1 MNKQQVLENINKEV
15 FKVNWDYNEIEWE
28 DIHKLA
34 RHEVLIDGEV
44 SEYEVLYPEHEDI
57 QELREE
63 LAEAEDYGSEK
74 EIQELEYKLYDRLA
88 GVEQNDV
95 FNYDAEPSVLFNGQY
110 I

>member
-15 FKVNWDYNEIEWE
+15 FKVNWEYNEIEEE

-63 LAEAEDYGSEK
+63 LAEAEDYDNAE
-74 EIQELEYKLYDRLA
+74 EIERIEYKLYDRLA
-88 GVEQNDV
+88 GVEQNEV
-95 FNYDAEPSVLFNGQY
+95 FDYDAEPSVLFNGQY

>member
-1 MNKQQVLENINKEV
+1 MEKQQVLKNIENGLYQ
-15 FKVNWDYNEIEWE
+15 VNWEYNEIEEE

-57 QELREE
+57 QELREGIE
-63 LAEAEDYGSEK
+63 EKNDAGEWLEAED
-74 EIQELEYKLYDRLA
+74 LEFALYDRLA
-88 GVEQNDV
+88 GVEQNNV
-95 FNYDAEPSVLFNGQY
+95 FNYDAEPSVLKNGQY

>member
-1 MNKQQVLENINKEV
+1 MEKQQVLKNIENGLYQ
-15 FKVNWDYNEIEWE
+15 VNWDFNEIEEE

-44 SEYEVLYPEHEDI
+44 SEYEVLYPEREDL

-63 LAEAEDYGSEK
+63 IEEKNDLGEWLEAED
-74 EIQELEYKLYDRLA
+74 LEFKLYDRLA

-95 FNYDAEPSVLFNGQY
+95 FDYDAEPSVLFNGRY

>member
-15 FKVNWDYNEIEWE
+15 YAVNWEYNEIEE
-28 DIHKLA
+28 EGIHKFA

-44 SEYEVLYPEHEDI
+44 SEYEVLYPEHEDL
-57 QELREE
+57 QELREY
-63 LAEAEDYGSEK
+63 LSEAEDHGDVE
-74 EIQELEYKLYDRLA
+74 EIELIKAEINDRLS

-95 FNYDAEPSVLFNGQY
+95 FDYDAEPSVLFNGQY